1 MLIVSLSLHQTLLI
15 LFLFGGFNWFRQF
28 LCERLSSFNSKGF
41 YYSYTWSCGICEGKT
56 SFCRRLISRKLCR
69 FRFLLLFSAGFT
81 SLSVLLLFPELIM
94 FFLSLCMVFDSVLF
108 NIDEVLSI
116 KPSANVFQMT
126 LLRWLTFL
134 RGSLDCD
141 SQIHALLD
149 FFLLSQAKICSVM
162 ACPPLGSSDH
172 VVFSVSIDS
181 LSY

>member
-1 MLIVSLSLHQTLLI
+1 MLIVSLSLNQTLLI

-56 SFCRRLISRKLCR
+56 SFCTRLISRKLCR
-69 FRFLLLFSAGFT
+69 FRFLLVFSAGFT
-81 SLSVLLLFPELIM
+81 SLSALLLFPELIM
-94 FFLSLCMVFDSVLF
+94 FFMSLCMVFDSVLF
-108 NIDEVLSI
+108 NIEVLFI
-116 KPSANVFQMT
+116 NPSANVFQIT

-134 RGSLDCD
+134 LGSLDYD
-141 SQIHALLD
+141 SQIHALLN
-149 FFLLSQAKICSVM
+149 FFLLSQARICSVM

-172 VVFSVSIDS
+172 VAVSVSIDS